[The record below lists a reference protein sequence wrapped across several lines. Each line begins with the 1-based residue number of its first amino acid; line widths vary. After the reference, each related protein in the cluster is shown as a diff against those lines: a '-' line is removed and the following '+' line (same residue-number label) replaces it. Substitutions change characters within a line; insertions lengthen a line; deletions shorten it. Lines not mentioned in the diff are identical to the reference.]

1 MLDTTSAP
9 SPLPPVEGIDTMVI
23 NHSGGSDRY
32 SVSSE
37 PLQAPKA
44 PYRQEPVA
52 VVGFGNRLPGHSD
65 NPTKLWE
72 LLERGGVA
80 GNEPPKSRWS
90 LQGHFDGSRKPHTVR
105 TPGAMF
111 VENVDAADFDA
122 GFFNI
127 STADAISIDPQ
138 QRQLLEV
145 VYEGIENAGL
155 SLEKLSGAEYGCF
168 VGSYAVDYQDIQMR
182 DPEDRVDGMT
192 IGVGRAILSNRIS
205 HFLNIKGPRYVCQAC
220 LRPSC
225 VTNCFV

>member
-1 MLDTTSAP
+1 
-9 SPLPPVEGIDTMVI
+9 MVI
-23 NHSGGSDRY
+23 NHSGGSDHY
-32 SVSSE
+32 AIPSE
-37 PLQAPKA
+37 PTIAPKA

-52 VVGFGNRLPGHSD
+52 VVGFANRLPGQSD

-155 SLEKLSGAEYGCF
+155 SLEKLSGTEYGCF

-205 HFLNIKGPRYVCQAC
+205 HFLNIKGARYVCL
-220 LRPSC
+220 LRLAPSLP
-225 VTNCFV
+225 NSFVWLV